1 MVYLRRAEFV
11 LLNLFIQVR
20 FLYVHS
26 MSNGIESGIL
36 GYLALAHSIGR
47 TNRMTPNLFRT
58 VAKSNIPF
66 ETPSIPNPLVAV
78 EPKIVIEARCD
89 RKSKVSCDVS

>member
-1 MVYLRRAEFV
+1 
-11 LLNLFIQVR
+11 
-20 FLYVHS
+20 

-58 VAKSNIPF
+58 VAKFNIP
-66 ETPSIPNPLVAV
+66 SILNPLVARV
-78 EPKIVIEARCD
+78 QPKIVIKARCD
-89 RKSKVSCDVS
+89 SKSKVSCDVS